1 MEPTQVSSTSG
12 RLSGLTGASGQRID
26 PNIRGGRILASMGII
41 AGGAASQREVVEPP
55 FEPSE
60 ESISQLAEMGF
71 AREHA
76 LEALETVGTNRVEV
90 AMEFALTH
98 PPSSP
103 GTLGMFFHS
112 Y

>member
-1 MEPTQVSSTSG
+1 MEPTQASSTSG
-12 RLSGLTGASGQRID
+12 RLSGLTGVSGQRTD
-26 PNIRGGRILASMGII
+26 PNSRGGRILASMGII
-41 AGGAASQREVVEPP
+41 AGGTREREVEPP

-60 ESISQLAEMGF
+60 ESISQLADMGF

-90 AMEFALTH
+90 AMEYALTH